1 MCGLPREAPDLQSAA
16 ATMRPA
22 LLRRSR
28 RKSWG
33 IPRCSGWMAVSYT
46 HLDVYKRQTLNSIR
60 SYFLTWEKRGVPQA
74 WVMVHKH
81 DDKVIGNLDIHTID
95 GDIGEIGYLMHPDYW
110 NQGLM
115 REAVSALVKAGFA
128 HVGLRRMEAYVAVEH
143 PASAA
148 VLKHCG
154 FVQEGI
160 LRKLALLS
168 DGRYHDMVLMSILKE
183 DILTESFRLDK

>member
-1 MCGLPREAPDLQSAA
+1 
-16 ATMRPA
+16 
-22 LLRRSR
+22 
-28 RKSWG
+28 
-33 IPRCSGWMAVSYT
+33 
-46 HLDVYKRQTLNSIR
+46 
-60 SYFLTWEKRGVPQA
+60 
-74 WVMVHKH
+74 MVHKH

-115 REAVSALVKAGFA
+115 REAVSALVKSWLA
-128 HVGLRRMEAYVAVEH
+128 HVIAPHGSLCGCGASGECSGFKALR
-143 PASAA
+143 
-148 VLKHCG
+148 LCTG
-154 FVQEGI
+154 GI